1 MNLRKDHCRNLYSR
15 TTCEL
20 VLNTW
25 GRRSL
30 VVRLP
35 SVTRRV
41 QALRRLPNPGAESAK
56 EYYNR
61 QPSPRALFTDH
72 GGMRASLITQTILDN
87 KYLGSRI
94 DEEGSEMRC
103 LV

>member
-1 MNLRKDHCRNLYSR
+1 MCASLLSPDARKLF
-15 TTCEL
+15 
-20 VLNTW
+20 
-25 GRRSL
+25 GRPL
-30 VVRLP
+30 
-35 SVTRRV
+35 
-41 QALRRLPNPGAESAK
+41 NPGMESAK

-72 GGMRASLITQTILDN
+72 RGMRAALITQTTIDN